1 MRARQWW
8 RRGLAGVACLALVAC
23 GGGGDTQAPTPG
35 TPSGTATDDTGTE
48 SRPDA
53 GTVDGG
59 TQPSSD
65 AGTGSP
71 SDAGTGTPDA
81 GSTDAGT
88 APLTCAPT
96 AGDTRWVLEGEA
108 LTAKVTCATGYTA
121 AGLRFGV
128 KNLPAG
134 ATFDE
139 SSATLRWTPALNQGA
154 VWMLTLEERTT
165 GETGTLKVG
174 VANNDNAPGKVD
186 IVDPVAYTEEYGLPV
201 VHLFFD
207 PDVGL
212 TAGGYRPAEVVYRG
226 HRYTIEAKYRG
237 ATSSV
242 FPKRSLTFK
251 FAEDDLFSEP
261 VFGDGFKDRKRVV
274 LITTFNDNSYLRSR
288 LAFDLWNRLSP
299 NAVRIR
305 TFSVVVYA
313 NKKFRGLYTAADHVD
328 KRLMEWNGID
338 DDSDLFKGVDA
349 DANFSRLKRDGQAK
363 EHLHVGF
370 EKSEGTPEQNQ
381 PHAFDPLDAF
391 VAWVADSSTES
402 FRQEFG
408 TKLKARD
415 YEDWWIFNTLIQGND
430 SQGKNAYHAYDSKTG
445 GPWRFIPWDLD
456 ASFGQN
462 FDTTR
467 TSATARPTY
476 ASDNLLFKKMLA
488 EPSIAGPMRERY
500 RQALKNEASEA
511 AVQALIDGYVQ
522 ELGPNAQR
530 DEARWGEE
538 YRNFA
543 KPSTGPDVNEGGYGN
558 FPDWHLRQDFK
569 THAEEVEYIRQWVH
583 TRWSAFQTQLP

>member
-1 MRARQWW
+1 MRTRQWW
-8 RRGLAGVACLALVAC
+8 ARGLAGLACLALVAC
-23 GGGGDTQAPTPG
+23 GGGDATTGAPPDPG
-35 TPSGTATDDTGTE
+35 YSDAEGLP
-48 SRPDA
+48 RPDA

-59 TQPSSD
+59 TWPSSD
-65 AGTGSP
+65 AGTDP
-71 SDAGTGTPDA
+71 QSDAGTGTPDA
-81 GSTDAGT
+81 GAGDAGT
-88 APLTCAPT
+88 APQACAPT
-96 AGDTRWVLEGEA
+96 AGDTRWVLEGESF
-108 LTAKVTCATGYTA
+108 TAQVTCATGLKE

-139 SSATLRWTPALNQGA
+139 STATLRWTPAMNQGA

-201 VHLFFD
+201 VHLFFGKD
-207 PDVGL
+207 GL
-212 TAGGYRPAEVVYRG
+212 TSGGYRPAEVVYRG
-226 HRYTIEAKYRG
+226 HRYTIEAKFRG

-242 FPKRSLTFK
+242 FPKRSMTFK

-288 LAFDLWNRLSP
+288 LAFDLWHRLSP

-313 NKKFRGLYTAADHVD
+313 NNKYRGLYTAADHAD

-338 DDSDLFKGVDA
+338 DDSDLFKADTA
-349 DANFSRLKRDGQAK
+349 DANFSRLKRNGQTK
-363 EHLHVGF
+363 EYLHFGF
-370 EKSEGTPEQNQ
+370 EKSEGTPPGNFSTL
-381 PHAFDPLDAF
+381 HDF
-391 VAWVADSSTES
+391 VAWVADSSNDR

-430 SQGKNAYHAYDSKTG
+430 SQAKNAYHAYDPKAG
-445 GPWRFIPWDLD
+445 GPWRYIPWDLD

-462 FDTTR
+462 YDTTR

-476 ASDNLLFKKMLA
+476 ASDNLLFKRMLA
-488 EPSIAGPMRERY
+488 EPGIAGPMRERY
-500 RQALKNEASEA
+500 RQALKNEVSEA
-511 AVQALIDGYVQ
+511 AVQAMIDGYVR

-530 DEARWGEE
+530 DEARWATE

-543 KPSTGPDVNEGGYGN
+543 KPPTGNEEYETGYGN
-558 FPDWHLRQDFK
+558 FPEWHLRQDFK

-583 TRWSAFQTQLP
+583 KRWGAFQSQLP

>member
-1 MRARQWW
+1 MRARRWLG
-8 RRGLAGVACLALVAC
+8 RGVAGLACLALVAC
-23 GGGGDTQAPTPG
+23 GGGDSSPTTGNPPG
-35 TPSGTATDDTGTE
+35 TGIDDGEGLPRPDGGPVDEGTG
-48 SRPDA
+48 SPFDA
-53 GTVDGG
+53 GT
-59 TQPSSD
+59 QP
-65 AGTGSP
+65 P

-81 GSTDAGT
+81 GA

-96 AGDTRWVLEGEA
+96 AGDTRWVQEGEPV
-108 LTAKVTCATGYTA
+108 TAQVTCSTGLKE

-139 SSATLRWTPALNQGA
+139 STGTLRWTPALNQAA

-174 VANNDNAPGKVD
+174 VANNNTAPGKVD
-186 IVDPVAYTEEYGLPV
+186 IVDPAAYTEEYGLPV
-201 VHLFFD
+201 VHLFF
-207 PDVGL
+207 PDTL
-212 TAGGYRPAEVVYRG
+212 TSGFYKPAEVVYRG
-226 HRYTIEAKYRG
+226 RRYTIEAKYRG

-242 FPKRSLTFK
+242 FPKRSLTLK

-288 LAFDLWNRLSP
+288 LAFDLWHRLAP
-299 NAVRIR
+299 DAVRIR

-313 NKKFRGLYTAADHVD
+313 NNKYRGLYTASDHVD

-338 DDSDLFKGVDA
+338 DDSDLYKADTA
-349 DANFSRLKRDGQAK
+349 DANFSRLTRNGQTK
-363 EHLHVGF
+363 ENLHVGF
-370 EKSEGTPEQNQ
+370 VKDEGNPPGNFSTL
-381 PHAFDPLDAF
+381 HDF
-391 VAWVADSSTES
+391 VAWVADSSNDR

-430 SQGKNAYHAYDSKTG
+430 SQAKNAYHAFDPKAG
-445 GPWRFIPWDLD
+445 GPWRYIPWDLD

-462 FDTTR
+462 YDTTR

-476 ASDNLLFKKMLA
+476 ASDNLLFKRMLA
-488 EPSIAGPMRERY
+488 EPSISGPMRERY
-500 RQALKNEASEA
+500 RQALKNEVSEA
-511 AVQALIDGYVQ
+511 TVQAMIDGYVK

-530 DEARWGEE
+530 DEAEWAER

-543 KPSTGPDVNEGGYGN
+543 KPEAGDENGYGN

-583 TRWSAFQTQLP
+583 KRWSAFQTQLP

>member
-1 MRARQWW
+1 MRTRRWW
-8 RRGLAGVACLALVAC
+8 TRGLAGLACFALVAC
-23 GGGGDTQAPTPG
+23 GGGDTPSPTND
-35 TPSGTATDDTGTE
+35 TPSGTDSDAGTHPQ
-48 SRPDA
+48 SDA

-65 AGTGSP
+65 AGTGSQ

-81 GSTDAGT
+81 GT
-88 APLTCAPT
+88 APKACAPT
-96 AGDTRWVLEGEA
+96 AGNTRWVLEGETF
-108 LTAKVTCATGYTA
+108 TAQVTCATGLKE

-139 SSATLRWTPALNQGA
+139 STATLRWTPALNQGA

-165 GETGTLKVG
+165 DETGTLKVG

-207 PDVGL
+207 PAVGL
-212 TAGGYRPAEVVYRG
+212 TSGGYRPAEVVYRG
-226 HRYTIEAKYRG
+226 HRFTMEAKYRG

-261 VFGDGFKDRKRVV
+261 VFGDGFKDRKRLV
-274 LITTFNDNSYLRSR
+274 LITPFNDNSYLRSR

-299 NAVRIR
+299 DAVRIR

-313 NKKFRGLYTAADHVD
+313 NNKYRGLYTAADHVD

-338 DDSDLFKGVDA
+338 NDSDLFKAVDA
-349 DANFSRLKRDGQAK
+349 DANFSRLKRNGQTK

-370 EKSEGTPEQNQ
+370 EKDEGTPEQNQ
-381 PHAFDPLDAF
+381 PHAFDTLDAF
-391 VAWVADSSTES
+391 VAWVADSSADG

-430 SQGKNAYHAYDSKTG
+430 SQGKNAYHAYDPKAG

-462 FDTTR
+462 YDTTR

-476 ASDNLLFKKMLA
+476 AYDNLLFKRMLA
-488 EPSIAGPMRERY
+488 ESTIAGPMRERY
-500 RQALKNEASEA
+500 RQALKNELSEA

-530 DEARWGEE
+530 DEARWATE

-543 KPSTGPDVNEGGYGN
+543 KPEAGSDGGYGN

-583 TRWSAFQTQLP
+583 TRWGAFQSQLP

>member
-1 MRARQWW
+1 MRASGWW
-8 RRGLAGVACLALVAC
+8 TRGLAGLACLALVAC
-23 GGGGDTQAPTPG
+23 GGGEDPRAPTTG
-35 TPSGTATDDTGTE
+35 APSDATF
-48 SRPDA
+48 DA
-53 GTVDGG
+53 GVVDGG
-59 TQPSSD
+59 THAQAD
-65 AGTGSP
+65 AGTEAP
-71 SDAGTGTPDA
+71 SDAGTVTP
-81 GSTDAGT
+81 DAGT
-88 APLTCAPT
+88 APQVCAPT

-108 LTAKVTCATGYTA
+108 FSAQVRCATGLA
-121 AGLRFGV
+121 EAGLRFGV
-128 KNLPAG
+128 RNLPPG
-134 ATFDE
+134 ATFDA
-139 SSATLRWTPALNQGA
+139 STATLRWTPSLSQGA
-154 VWMLTLEERTT
+154 VWMLSLEERTT

-174 VANNDNAPGKVD
+174 VANNDDAPGKVD

-207 PDVGL
+207 PAVGL

-274 LITTFNDNSYLRSR
+274 LITTFNDNSYMRSR
-288 LAFDLWNRLSP
+288 LAFDLWHRLSP
-299 NAVRIR
+299 DAVRIR

-313 NKKFRGLYTAADHVD
+313 NNKYRGLYTAADHVD

-338 DDSDLFKGVDA
+338 DDSDLFKAVDA
-349 DANFSRLKRDGQAK
+349 DANFSRLKRNGQPK

-370 EKSEGTPEQNQ
+370 EKDEGTPEENQ
-381 PHAFDPLDAF
+381 AHAFDTLDAF
-391 VAWVADSSTES
+391 VAWVADSSAER

-430 SQGKNAYHAYDSKTG
+430 SQGKNAYHAYDPKAG
-445 GPWRFIPWDLD
+445 GPWRFIPWDMD
-456 ASFGQN
+456 ASLGQN

-467 TSATARPTY
+467 SVATARPTY
-476 ASDNLLFKKMLA
+476 VLDNLLFQKMLA
-488 EPSIAGPMRERY
+488 EPAIAGPLRERY
-500 RQALKNEASEA
+500 RQALKNELSEA
-511 AVQALIDGYVQ
+511 TVQALIDGYVK

-530 DEARWGEE
+530 DEARWGQQ
-538 YRNFA
+538 YRDFA
-543 KPSTGPDVNEGGYGN
+543 RPGQDGYGN

-569 THAEEVEYIRQWVH
+569 THAEEVEYLRQWIH
-583 TRWSAFQTQLP
+583 ARWSAFQSQLP

>member
-1 MRARQWW
+1 MA
-8 RRGLAGVACLALVAC
+8 GLACFALVAC
-23 GGGGDTQAPTPG
+23 GGGGDTSSPTDD
-35 TPSGTATDDTGTE
+35 TPSGTASDAGTHPQSGE
-48 SRPDA
+48 

-65 AGTGSP
+65 AGTGAP
-71 SDAGTGTPDA
+71 TDAGSGTPDA
-81 GSTDAGT
+81 GAGDAGT
-88 APLTCAPT
+88 APQACAPT
-96 AGDTRWVLEGEA
+96 AGDTRWVLEGEPFA
-108 LTAKVTCATGYTA
+108 AKVTCATGLA
-121 AGLRFGV
+121 EAGLRFGV
-128 KNLPAG
+128 RNLPPG
-134 ATFDE
+134 ATFDAAT
-139 SSATLRWTPALNQGA
+139 ATLRWTPALNQGA

-174 VANNDNAPGKVD
+174 VANNDTAPGKVD

-201 VHLFFD
+201 VHLFFN

-212 TAGGYRPAEVVYRG
+212 TSGAYRPAEVVYRG
-226 HRYTIEAKYRG
+226 HRYTIDAKYRG

-242 FPKRSLTFK
+242 FPKRSLTLK

-313 NKKFRGLYTAADHVD
+313 NNKYRGLYTAADHVD

-338 DDSDLFKGVDA
+338 DDSDLFKADTA
-349 DANFSRLKRDGQAK
+349 DANFSRLTRGGQTKAN
-363 EHLHVGF
+363 LHVGF
-370 EKSEGTPEQNQ
+370 VKDEGTPDEKQ
-381 PHAFDPLDAF
+381 PHAFDTLDAF
-391 VAWVADSSTES
+391 VAWVADSSNDS

-408 TKLKARD
+408 AKLKARD

-430 SQGKNAYHAYDSKTG
+430 SQAKNAYHAYDPKTG
-445 GPWRFIPWDLD
+445 GPWRYIPWDLD

-462 FDTTR
+462 YDTTR

-476 ASDNLLFKKMLA
+476 ASDNLIFKRMLA
-488 EPSIAGPMRERY
+488 EPGIAGPLRERY
-500 RQALKNEASEA
+500 RQALKNELSEA
-511 AVQALIDGYVQ
+511 RVQAMIDGYVR

-530 DEARWGEE
+530 DEARWVEQ

-543 KPSTGPDVNEGGYGN
+543 KPEAGSDGGYNN

-583 TRWSAFQTQLP
+583 KRWGAFQSQLP

>member
-1 MRARQWW
+1 MQAAAQGGRFTVRARRWW
-8 RRGLAGVACLALVAC
+8 KRGLAGLACLALVAC
-23 GGGGDTQAPTPG
+23 GGGDDTQAPTTG
-35 TPSGTATDDTGTE
+35 TPSGTASD
-48 SRPDA
+48 
-53 GTVDGG
+53 
-59 TQPSSD
+59 D
-65 AGTGSP
+65 AGTGSW
-71 SDAGTGTPDA
+71 PDA
-81 GSTDAGT
+81 GPVDGGTGSPADGGTGSPADAGTDAGT
-88 APLTCAPT
+88 VPLTCAPT
-96 AGDTRWVLEGEA
+96 AGDARWVLEGEA
-108 LTAKVTCATGYTA
+108 FTARVTCATGYTA

-128 KNLPAG
+128 KNLPQG

-139 SSATLRWTPALNQGA
+139 STATLSWKPALNQGA

-186 IVDPVAYTEEYGLPV
+186 IVDPVAYSEEYGLPV

-212 TAGGYRPAEVVYRG
+212 TSGFYRPAEVVYRG
-226 HRYTIEAKYRG
+226 HRFTLEAKYRG

-242 FPKRSLTFK
+242 FPKRSLTLK

-288 LAFDLWNRLSP
+288 LAFDLWNKLSP
-299 NAVRIR
+299 DAVRIR

-313 NKKFRGLYTAADHVD
+313 NNKFRGLYTAADHVD

-338 DDSDLFKGVDA
+338 DDSDLYKADTA
-349 DANFSRLKRDGQAK
+349 DANFSRLTRNGQTK
-363 EHLHVGF
+363 ENLHVGF
-370 EKSEGTPEQNQ
+370 VKDEGTPPGNYSTL
-381 PHAFDPLDAF
+381 HDF
-391 VAWVADSSTES
+391 VAWVADSSNDS

-430 SQGKNAYHAYDSKTG
+430 SQAKNAYHAFDPKTG
-445 GPWRFIPWDLD
+445 GPWRYIPWDLD

-462 FDTTR
+462 YDTTR

-476 ASDNLLFKKMLA
+476 SSDNLLFKRMLA
-488 EPSIAGPMRERY
+488 EPAIAGPLRERY
-500 RQALKNEASEA
+500 RQALKNEVSEA
-511 AVQALIDGYVQ
+511 TVQAMIDGYVK

-530 DEARWGEE
+530 DEARWAEQ

-543 KPSTGPDVNEGGYGN
+543 KPEAGSEGGNHN

-583 TRWSAFQTQLP
+583 TRWGAFQSQLP

>member
-1 MRARQWW
+1 MQARRWW
-8 RRGLAGVACLALVAC
+8 TRGLAGLACFALVAC
-23 GGGGDTQAPTPG
+23 GGGGDTSPPTDD
-35 TPSGTATDDTGTE
+35 TPSGTASDAGTHPQSGE
-48 SRPDA
+48 

-65 AGTGSP
+65 AGTGAP
-71 SDAGTGTPDA
+71 TDAGSGTPDA
-81 GSTDAGT
+81 GAGDAGT
-88 APLTCAPT
+88 APQACAPT
-96 AGDTRWVLEGEA
+96 AGDTRWVLEGESFA
-108 LTAKVTCATGYTA
+108 AKVTCATGLA
-121 AGLRFGV
+121 EAGLRFGV
-128 KNLPAG
+128 RNLPPG
-134 ATFDE
+134 ATFDAAT
-139 SSATLRWTPALNQGA
+139 ATLRWTPALNQGA

-174 VANNDNAPGKVD
+174 VANNDTAPGKVD

-201 VHLFFD
+201 VHLFFN

-212 TAGGYRPAEVVYRG
+212 TSGAYRPAEVVYRG
-226 HRYTIEAKYRG
+226 HRYTIDAKYRG

-242 FPKRSLTFK
+242 FPKRSLTLK

-313 NKKFRGLYTAADHVD
+313 NNKYRGLYTAADHVD

-338 DDSDLFKGVDA
+338 DDSDLFKADTA
-349 DANFSRLKRDGQAK
+349 DANFSRLTRNGQTKAS
-363 EHLHVGF
+363 LDVGF
-370 EKSEGTPEQNQ
+370 VKDEGNPPGNFSTL
-381 PHAFDPLDAF
+381 HAF
-391 VAWVADSSTES
+391 VAWVADSSNDS

-408 TKLKARD
+408 ARLKARD

-430 SQGKNAYHAYDSKTG
+430 SQAKNAYHAYDPKTG
-445 GPWRFIPWDLD
+445 GPWRYIPWDLD

-462 FDTTR
+462 YDTTR

-476 ASDNLLFKKMLA
+476 ASDNLLFKRMLA
-488 EPSIAGPMRERY
+488 EPGIAGPLRERY
-500 RQALKNEASEA
+500 RQALKNELSEA
-511 AVQALIDGYVQ
+511 RVQAMIDGYVR

-530 DEARWGEE
+530 DEARWAEQ

-543 KPSTGPDVNEGGYGN
+543 KPEAGSDGGYNN

-583 TRWSAFQTQLP
+583 KRWGAFQSQLP

>member
-1 MRARQWW
+1 M
-8 RRGLAGVACLALVAC
+8 RGLAGLACLALVAC
-23 GGGGDTQAPTPG
+23 GGGDTQGPTTG
-35 TPSGTATDDTGTE
+35 TPSDTAYDDADGLP
-48 SRPDA
+48 RPDA

-59 TQPSSD
+59 TQAPPDAGTGSQTD

-71 SDAGTGTPDA
+71 DAGG
-81 GSTDAGT
+81 TDAGT

-96 AGDTRWVLEGEA
+96 AGDPRWVLEGEA
-108 LTAKVTCATGYTA
+108 FSAKVTCATGYTA

-139 SSATLRWTPALNQGA
+139 STATLSWKPALNQGA
-154 VWMLTLEERTT
+154 VWMLALEERTT

-174 VANNDNAPGKVD
+174 VANNDHAPGKVD

-201 VHLFFD
+201 VHLFFPPD
-207 PDVGL
+207 PGL
-212 TAGGYRPAEVVYRG
+212 TSGFYRPAEVVYRG
-226 HRYTIEAKYRG
+226 RRYTIEAKYRG

-242 FPKRSLTFK
+242 FPKRSLTLK

-288 LAFDLWNRLSP
+288 LAFDLWNKLSP

-313 NKKFRGLYTAADHVD
+313 NNKFRGLYTAADHVD
-328 KRLMEWNGID
+328 KRLMERNGID
-338 DDSDLFKGVDA
+338 DDSDLFKADTA
-349 DANFSRLKRDGQAK
+349 DANFSRLTRNGQTKAN
-363 EHLHVGF
+363 LHVGF
-370 EKSEGTPEQNQ
+370 VKDEGTPDEKQ
-381 PHAFDPLDAF
+381 PHAYDTLHDF
-391 VAWVADSSTES
+391 VAWVADSSADG
-402 FRQEFG
+402 FRQGFG

-430 SQGKNAYHAYDSKTG
+430 SQAKNAYHAFDPKTG
-445 GPWRFIPWDLD
+445 GPWRYIPWDLD

-476 ASDNLLFKKMLA
+476 ASDNLLFKRMLA
-488 EPSIAGPMRERY
+488 EPTIAGPLRERY
-500 RQALKNEASEA
+500 RQALKNEVSEA
-511 AVQALIDGYVQ
+511 TVQAMIDGYVR

-583 TRWSAFQTQLP
+583 TRWSAFQSQLP

>member
-1 MRARQWW
+1 MQSRRWW
-8 RRGLAGVACLALVAC
+8 TRGLAGLACFALVAC
-23 GGGGDTQAPTPG
+23 GGGGDTSSPTDD
-35 TPSGTATDDTGTE
+35 TPSGTASDAGTHPQSGE
-48 SRPDA
+48 

-65 AGTGSP
+65 AGTGAP
-71 SDAGTGTPDA
+71 TDAGSGTPDA
-81 GSTDAGT
+81 GAGDAGT
-88 APLTCAPT
+88 APQACAPT
-96 AGDTRWVLEGEA
+96 AGDTRWVLEGEPFA
-108 LTAKVTCATGYTA
+108 AKVTCATGLA
-121 AGLRFGV
+121 EAGLRFGV
-128 KNLPAG
+128 RNLPPG
-134 ATFDE
+134 ATFDAAT
-139 SSATLRWTPALNQGA
+139 ATLRWTPALNQGA

-174 VANNDNAPGKVD
+174 VANNDTAPGKVD

-201 VHLFFD
+201 VHLFFN

-212 TAGGYRPAEVVYRG
+212 TSGAYRPAEVVYRG
-226 HRYTIEAKYRG
+226 HRYTIDAKYRG

-242 FPKRSLTFK
+242 FPKRSLTLK

-313 NKKFRGLYTAADHVD
+313 NNKYRGLYTAADHVD

-338 DDSDLFKGVDA
+338 DDSDLFKADTA
-349 DANFSRLKRDGQAK
+349 DANFSRLTRGGQTKAN
-363 EHLHVGF
+363 LHVGF
-370 EKSEGTPEQNQ
+370 VKDEGTPDEKQ
-381 PHAFDPLDAF
+381 PHAFDTLDAF
-391 VAWVADSSTES
+391 VAWVADSSNDS

-408 TKLKARD
+408 AKLKARD

-430 SQGKNAYHAYDSKTG
+430 SQAKNAYHAYDPKTG
-445 GPWRFIPWDLD
+445 GPWRYIPWDLD

-462 FDTTR
+462 YDTTR

-476 ASDNLLFKKMLA
+476 ASDNLIFKRMLA
-488 EPSIAGPMRERY
+488 EPGIAGPLRERY
-500 RQALKNEASEA
+500 RQALKNELSEA
-511 AVQALIDGYVQ
+511 RVQAMIDGYVR

-530 DEARWGEE
+530 DEARWVEQ

-543 KPSTGPDVNEGGYGN
+543 KPEAGSDGGYNN

-583 TRWSAFQTQLP
+583 KRWGAFQSQLP